1 MSRYRKQQAV
11 GDNLRDLY
19 SHFQQWISSGLGD
32 SSIDWDDDGD
42 DGSSLDLTVSDSTVA
57 KYGHDGSR
65 HGFLV
70 PNGSGWVT
78 VQEDAQAKADAAE
91 ADAKA
96 YTDSKDAATRS
107 WADGRLDALSDQI
120 DEQGDTISSLASAIG
135 RLQDRV
141 SALESRL
148 GM

>member
-1 MSRYRKQQAV
+1 MSRYRKRQAV

-70 PNGSGWVT
+70 PNGSGWRT
-78 VQEDAQAKADAAE
+78 VQEDAQAKADVAE

-120 DEQGDTISSLASAIG
+120 DEMGDTISSLASAIG